1 MTLLL
6 FGASQLCEL
15 AFAGRGCF
23 WFSESVEGEG
33 FRCWLTLT
41 WTRGGLTFIPHSLIT
56 ETAVLNAW
64 EPVASTQTVTEGLMG
79 NENHRNCSKEV
90 CASLLPDSLPAS
102 IYPIKAA
109 EAMTCLL
116 PSWFHSA
123 DPPSLPLEG
132 MMDWFETKPSHSQTE
147 RFLFTTGKN
156 LKPLEK
162 IMYQLCINSFTTR

>member
-1 MTLLL
+1 
-6 FGASQLCEL
+6 
-15 AFAGRGCF
+15 
-23 WFSESVEGEG
+23 
-33 FRCWLTLT
+33 
-41 WTRGGLTFIPHSLIT
+41 
-56 ETAVLNAW
+56 
-64 EPVASTQTVTEGLMG
+64 MG
-79 NENHRNCSKEV
+79 NENHRNFSKEV

-147 RFLFTTGKN
+147 RFLFTTGNN

-162 IMYQLCINSFTTR
+162 IMCQLCINSFTTRYKGSHNSGRLYLIEFICFPFVNREEGESTVGDSWHNAASIPGQKKGWPCRFTPSEPGFLGVKNHKKLLR